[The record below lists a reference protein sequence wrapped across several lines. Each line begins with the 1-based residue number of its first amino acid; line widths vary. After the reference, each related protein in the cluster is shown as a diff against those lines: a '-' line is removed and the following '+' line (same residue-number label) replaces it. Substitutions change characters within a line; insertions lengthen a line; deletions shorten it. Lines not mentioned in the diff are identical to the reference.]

1 MNPIKIL
8 ITIAAWQRRDI
19 TRICYEGVKRL
30 MAYNPAKFDIKALV
44 VYSDDADKE
53 LAQEYGFKTV
63 YADNKPFGA
72 KLNVGLAASLSMDF
86 DYKLGLG
93 SDDLINNKLLDIY
106 LEYFLKNVGVIGV
119 ENLALV
125 DASTKAAKTFSYGQ
139 MIGAGR
145 AIKKTL
151 LEKAATKYAYLAKK
165 GFVDTRIGK
174 VGKGAI
180 VFLPDDFGNEHLEQ
194 QNTIPII
201 QLWDNDI
208 DCGADSNS
216 AKSLKMF
223 NEDFVRVEAKTP
235 LIVDIKSAVNITA
248 YDSLKGP
255 AIDIDELY
263 QDFPELKNL

>member
-1 MNPIKIL
+1 MKPVKIL

-19 TRICYEGVKRL
+19 TRICYEGIKRL

-44 VYSDDADKE
+44 IYSDEADKE
-53 LAQEYGFKTV
+53 LAEEYGFKTV

-93 SDDLINNKLLDIY
+93 SDDLLDNKILDIY
-106 LEYFLKNVGVIGV
+106 YEYFIKNVGIIGV
-119 ENLALV
+119 EDLALV
-125 DASTKAAKTFSYGQ
+125 DAPTKAAKIFSYGQ

-165 GFVDTRIGK
+165 GFVDMRIGK
-174 VGKGAI
+174 VGKGAVI
-180 VFLPDDFGNEHLEQ
+180 FLPDNFDNEYLEQ
-194 QNTIPII
+194 KNIIPII

-223 NEDFVRVEAKTP
+223 NEDIVRIEAKKP
-235 LIVDIKSAVNITA
+235 LVVDIKSEVNITA
-248 YDSLKGP
+248 YESLKGP
-255 AIDIDELY
+255 AIDIKELY
-263 QDFPELKNL
+263 QDFPELKKL